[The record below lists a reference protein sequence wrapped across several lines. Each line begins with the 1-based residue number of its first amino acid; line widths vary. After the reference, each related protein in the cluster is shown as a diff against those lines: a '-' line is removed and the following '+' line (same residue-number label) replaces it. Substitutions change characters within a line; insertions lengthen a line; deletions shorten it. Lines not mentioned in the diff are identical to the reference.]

1 MTMTTELYTAA
12 EARQI
17 DIERGGEGLIKL
29 YGHINSRETYFN
41 NHDRLW
47 HFKDNNEVNTIYP
60 DENNEIIWAPVTA
73 SLDASIPEPEAEKV
87 WSDKSA
93 LEERYEALEKEG
105 RDLLDKYIVRGFK
118 IEQLEKELA
127 EYKNNY
133 HEILADHGELTQKF
147 DELKEN
153 QRWKSCKDEK
163 PENMFEA
170 MLEGRTIKTWRGIA
184 KQLEKELAEREK
196 TINIQKQ
203 TISNREQELDK
214 LKWKQRRKSCKGEKP
229 TTNQKI
235 IFLDGNSMLQRGQYI
250 PLHSQW
256 YLHVGEDHY
265 IALASSTVE
274 NWTWKYEAD
283 L

>member
-1 MTMTTELYTAA
+1 MTTKLYTAA
-12 EARQI
+12 EARRI
-17 DIERGGEGLIKL
+17 DIERGGHGWI
-29 YGHINSRETYFN
+29 INEHTDRTYR
-41 NHDRLW
+41 HD
-47 HFKDNNEVNTIYP
+47 D
-60 DENNEIIWAPVTA
+60 A
-73 SLDASIPEPEAEKV
+73 SLVWRLVSSDVPVDQGEAFVKDCWYPVNPEPEKP
-87 WSDKSA
+87 WSDKSQS
-93 LEERYEALEKEG
+93 EE
-105 RDLLDKYIVRGFK
+105 K

-127 EYKNNY
+127 EATQNY